1 MIIKLLAK
9 IGRLNTVIIITL
21 IAVAASLTAT
31 MAAVALLNNQGYAL
45 HTEIA
50 AMLAACV
57 PLLVALPIAW
67 LLVGLLLRIHVDEQ
81 EMRSLASYDSLTGL
95 PSRHAF
101 FDNASNYVSLAQRE
115 HKTFSVMIIDLD
127 HFKSIN
133 DRYGHPAGDAVLK
146 LFADVVNSVARRSD
160 IIGRVGGE
168 EFAIVLP
175 STNASKALEFSER
188 LHHAINQAV
197 LKYKGSAIRYTASIG
212 LSEFDTDSEDSLD
225 DLLASADLALYQA
238 KQSGRNQTATFNP
251 QLTQAAAG

>member
-1 MIIKLLAK
+1 MIKLLAK

-21 IAVAASLTAT
+21 IAVVASLAAT
-31 MAAVALLNNQGYAL
+31 MTAVTLLNDQGYAL

-50 AMLAACV
+50 AILAACV
-57 PLLVALPIAW
+57 PLLIAPPIAW
-67 LLVGLLLRIHVDEQ
+67 FLVDLLLRVHHVEQ

-101 FDNASNYVSLAQRE
+101 FDNANNYVSLAQRE

-160 IIGRVGGE
+160 IMGRLGGE

-175 STNASKALEFSER
+175 STNTSEALEFSER

-197 LKYKGSAIRYTASIG
+197 LKYNGSAIRYTASIG
-212 LSEFDTDSEDSLD
+212 LSEFDTDSADGID
-225 DLLASADLALYQA
+225 DLLARADLALYQA

>member
-1 MIIKLLAK
+1 MIKLLAK
-9 IGRLNTVIIITL
+9 IGRLGTVIIITL
-21 IAVAASLTAT
+21 IAVVASLAITL
-31 MAAVALLNNQGYAL
+31 AAVTLLNDQGNAL

-50 AMLAACV
+50 VMLAAGI
-57 PLLVALPIAW
+57 PLLVTPPIAW
-67 LLVGLLLRIHVDEQ
+67 FLVDLLLRVHRVEQ

-101 FDNASNYVSLAQRE
+101 FDNAKNYVSLAQRE
-115 HKTFSVMIIDLD
+115 KSPFSVMIIDLD

-133 DRYGHPAGDAVLK
+133 DRFGHPAGDAVLK

-160 IIGRVGGE
+160 IIGRLGGE
-168 EFAIVLP
+168 EFGMVLP
-175 STNASKALEFSER
+175 STNTSEALEFSER

-197 LKYKGSAIRYTASIG
+197 LKYKGNAIRYTASIG
-212 LSEFDTDSEDSLD
+212 LSEFDSDSEDSID
-225 DLLASADLALYQA
+225 DLLARADLALYQA

>member
-1 MIIKLLAK
+1 MIKLLAK

-21 IAVAASLTAT
+21 IAVAASLAAT
-31 MAAVALLNNQGYAL
+31 MAAVALLNNRGYGL

-50 AMLAACV
+50 AILAACV
-57 PLLVALPIAW
+57 ALIVTPPIAW
-67 LLVGLLLRIHVDEQ
+67 FLVGMLLRLHRVEQ
-81 EMRSLASYDSLTGL
+81 EMRTLASYDSLTGL

-101 FDNASNYVSLAQRE
+101 FDNANNYVSLAQRE
-115 HKTFSVMIIDLD
+115 HKPFSVMIIDLD

-146 LFADVVNSVARRSD
+146 LFADVVNSVTRRSD
-160 IIGRVGGE
+160 IVGRLGGE

-175 STNASKALEFSER
+175 STTSPEALEFSER
-188 LHHAINQAV
+188 LHHAIGQAV
-197 LKYKGSAIRYTASIG
+197 LKYNDSAIRYTASIG

-225 DLLASADLALYQA
+225 DLLARADLALYQA

>member
-1 MIIKLLAK
+1 MIKLLAK
-9 IGRLNTVIIITL
+9 IGRLGTVIIITL
-21 IAVAASLTAT
+21 IAVVASLAITL
-31 MAAVALLNNQGYAL
+31 AAVTLLNDQGNAL

-50 AMLAACV
+50 VMLAAGI
-57 PLLVALPIAW
+57 PLLVTPPIAW
-67 LLVGLLLRIHVDEQ
+67 FLVDLLLRVHRAEQ

-101 FDNASNYVSLAQRE
+101 FDNANNYVSLAQRE
-115 HKTFSVMIIDLD
+115 KSPFSVMIIDLD

-133 DRYGHPAGDAVLK
+133 DRFGHPAGDAVLK
-146 LFADVVNSVARRSD
+146 LFADVVNSIARRSD

-175 STNASKALEFSER
+175 STNTSEALEFSER

-197 LKYKGSAIRYTASIG
+197 LKYKDSAIRYTVSIG
-212 LSEFDTDSEDSLD
+212 LSEFDTDSEDSID
-225 DLLASADLALYQA
+225 DLLARADLALYQA

>member
-1 MIIKLLAK
+1 MIELLAK
-9 IGRLNTVIIITL
+9 IGRFNTVVIITS
-21 IAVAASLTAT
+21 IAVTASLVTT
-31 MAAVALLNNQGYAL
+31 MTMVTVIAGQGYAL

-50 AMLAACV
+50 ALLAAGV
-57 PLLVALPIAW
+57 PLVVVPPIAW
-67 LLVGLLLRIHVDEQ
+67 YLVGLLLRVYRVEQ
-81 EMRSLASYDSLTGL
+81 EMRALASYDSLTGL

-101 FDNASNYVSLAQRE
+101 FDNANNYVSLARRE

-160 IIGRVGGE
+160 IIGRLGGE

-175 STNASKALEFSER
+175 STSTSEALEFSER
-188 LHHAINQAV
+188 LHHAIGQAV
-197 LKYKGSAIRYTASIG
+197 LKYQGSAIRYTASIG
-212 LSEFDTDSEDSLD
+212 LSEYDTESEDSID
-225 DLLASADLALYQA
+225 DLLARADLALYQA